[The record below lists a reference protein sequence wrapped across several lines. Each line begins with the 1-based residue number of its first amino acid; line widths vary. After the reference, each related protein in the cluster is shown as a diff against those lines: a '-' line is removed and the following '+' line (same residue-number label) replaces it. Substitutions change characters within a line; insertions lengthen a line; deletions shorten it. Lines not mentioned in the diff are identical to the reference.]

1 MEMKMEREMVM
12 VMEMNIANQTIKY
25 QHKSDNQA
33 QWLIDDIFTIFGIS
47 N

>member
-1 MEMKMEREMVM
+1 MYREMVMEMEREMVMVMVM

-33 QWLIDDIFTIFGIS
+33 H
-47 N
+47 